1 MTAVGKA
8 SNLADTLDVTI
19 PIGSHSLQLIR
30 EI

>member
-8 SNLADTLDVTI
+8 DDLADPLDV
-19 PIGSHSLQLIR
+19 PSLIGTHSLQLIC

>member
-8 SNLADTLDVTI
+8 SNLADTLDITSLI
-19 PIGSHSLQLIR
+19 RSHSLQLIR